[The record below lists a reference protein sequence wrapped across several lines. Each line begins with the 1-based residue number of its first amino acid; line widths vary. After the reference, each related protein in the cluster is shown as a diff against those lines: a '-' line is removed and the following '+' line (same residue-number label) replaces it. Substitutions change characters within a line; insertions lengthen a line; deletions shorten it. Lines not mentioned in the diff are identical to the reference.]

1 MSSMACGHND
11 ELVALG
17 AMHLLSAEEQ
27 ARLDELVRTCP
38 DCRKRLQEYRAL
50 AALMPRLMMPEMSPS
65 RAITTQAPPKLN
77 GKTPHIS
84 MPFSMSNGWEEPAVQ
99 SIPMPEP
106 LSSSRLEHRS
116 LGQRMVS
123 FVSGLAAVVLLVG
136 LIGGFWLLLVGR
148 TPGGSY
154 TIITVETPQPTR
166 VISNPCGA
174 GASGDNG
181 GSCGLVLL
189 DTSTV
194 PAQLVE
200 ADPVTGQ
207 VMPVLPPLPVG
218 NATLASLSADYRLLI
233 LGVTPYEYPGAVSLQ
248 MVHLDNWS
256 LGAKATV
263 QLAQGM
269 SLQNLA
275 ITPDGTGVYAVIVN
289 ADGSQAELR
298 YYAYD
303 RRHETLAPRWSAP
316 LPFAPGDAN
325 SFALSS
331 DGKTAYVFSA
341 ATAPYP
347 QLDAIPLGVNGIGS
361 RKILPLPSIAPEG
374 QVPAPNAT
382 YNPNEPI
389 PSVYQPAVMFV
400 PEQNKLYLIH
410 AEAKSPQG
418 DVLVVI
424 DLVGAQMHIE
434 GEDIPIT
441 EAGQTLAATNTTPYT
456 GGPMLSPSLALS
468 PALTESASGV
478 SLAIQPQ
485 QATRPAKGEPYTGRS
500 EQGTVSSD
508 GRWIYLT
515 GTTYGPASAEG
526 GVQDTGMGIMKID
539 TQTGHVIGHWFQGN
553 TYSTLTVSPNG
564 KTLYAFG
571 DPYTGANNPN
581 VAAILALD
589 AQQGTLLNTFSSFT
603 NCPFLFVLR

>member
-27 ARLDELVRTCP
+27 ARLDERVSTCP

-50 AALMPRLMMPEMSPS
+50 AAAMPRLMMPEMSPS
-65 RAITTQAPPKLN
+65 RAITTQAPPRLN

-84 MPFSMSNGWEEPAVQ
+84 MPFSMSNGWEEPTVRP
-99 SIPMPEP
+99 IPMPEP
-106 LSSSRLEHRS
+106 LSSSRLEHLS

-154 TIITVETPQPTR
+154 PIITIETPQATQ

-174 GASGDNG
+174 GASGDKG
-181 GSCGLVLL
+181 ASCGLVLL
-189 DTSTV
+189 DTSTI

-207 VMPVLPPLPVG
+207 VMPELPPLPVG
-218 NATLASLSADYRLLI
+218 NATLASLSADYRVLV
-233 LGVTPYEYPGAVSLQ
+233 LGVTPYQYQGTVSLQ
-248 MVHLDNWS
+248 IVHLDNWS

-275 ITPDGTGVYAVIVN
+275 ITPNGTGVYAVIVDAN
-289 ADGSQAELR
+289 GSQAVLR

-303 RRHETLAPRWSAP
+303 RGHETLAPRWSAP

-331 DGKTAYVFSA
+331 DGTSAYLFSA
-341 ATAPYP
+341 KVTPP
-347 QLDAIPLGVNGIGS
+347 QVDTIMLGADGIS
-361 RKILPLPSIAPEG
+361 SPQQLPLPSIAPEG
-374 QVPAPNAT
+374 QAPAPNAP

-389 PSVYQPAVMFV
+389 PSVYQPAAIFM
-400 PEQNKLYLIH
+400 PDLNKLYLIH
-410 AEAKSPQG
+410 AEAKSPQN

-424 DLVGAQMHIE
+424 DLTKPKASIGSD
-434 GEDIPIT
+434 DIPIT
-441 EAGQTLAATNTTPYT
+441 EAGQTLADANEAISA
-456 GGPMLSPSLALS
+456 GGPMLSPSLAFS
-468 PALTESASGV
+468 PTLTASASGV

-500 EQGTVSSD
+500 EQGTISSD

-515 GTTYGPASAEG
+515 GTTFTPASAEG
-526 GVQDTGMGIMKID
+526 GVQSTGMGIMKID

-553 TYSTLTVSPNG
+553 AYSTLTVSPNG
-564 KTLYAFG
+564 KTLYVFG
-571 DPYTGANNPN
+571 DPYTEANNPN
-581 VAAILALD
+581 VATILALD
-589 AQQGTLLNTFSSFT
+589 AQQGTLLNTFESFT
-603 NCPFLFVLR
+603 SCPFLFVLR